1 MAAVPGTHDF
11 ADSQAPSTEMNTF
24 VRDPIN
30 FLLTP
35 PIAVLRQTVAQTIT
49 TGTMTAATFDT
60 EDLDTNVSA
69 TSQHDNVTN
78 NTRFTAVYAGWYQV
92 SGGTGYSANVTNRRA
107 NRWAVNGA
115 SLSGTG
121 VYLPT
126 TPTGTCE
133 TPSRTF
139 FLFLNVGDYVEFQIY
154 QDSGGNLNTA
164 VSTDQQTTM
173 MVRWVSR

>member
-69 TSQHDNVTN
+69 
-78 NTRFTAVYAGWYQV
+78 
-92 SGGTGYSANVTNRRA
+92 TGYSANVTNRRA